1 MILWTDPGIPNARAR
16 IPISTS
22 KNTIIVLQYANLVL
36 RVPYTRVSCAGD
48 TLCQRQ
54 GRGIAVWRRNV
65 WKPRMSIYERV
76 GRIILFPVKLG
87 ICLIVLPFAVLAYPL
102 VAVYIMFTSE
112 YPLKERVVVAV
123 TWPLA
128 ILVMNDFLSLGGLN
142 NRALSRVS
150 DWLHDRFRH

>member
-1 MILWTDPGIPNARAR
+1 
-16 IPISTS
+16 
-22 KNTIIVLQYANLVL
+22 
-36 RVPYTRVSCAGD
+36 
-48 TLCQRQ
+48 
-54 GRGIAVWRRNV
+54 
-65 WKPRMSIYERV
+65 MSIYERV